1 VLVLVAAA
9 ESSSQPSWAWIIGIA
24 GIAVGVALA
33 IWTWRRELANRRREH
48 ERQLE
53 RDRQEREGRY
63 IWRFVRRWQ
72 VDRNPPAL
80 WLHVTIESTGTRP
93 VQIRDIALRSELGQ
107 PGVVLEAWK
116 DNPKRTKKVHTPF
129 EVPDGHK
136 ADLWFD
142 AADVAAFGATLLV
155 VTGSGVEGDVQRW
168 EPLPPWDAD
177 RVRQLVLM
185 LRHNA

>member
-116 DNPKRTKKVHTPF
+116 TTQSGLRRSTLRSRFPMATKRTC
-129 EVPDGHK
+129 
-136 ADLWFD
+136 
-142 AADVAAFGATLLV
+142 
-155 VTGSGVEGDVQRW
+155 GSMLQTSR
-168 EPLPPWDAD
+168 
-177 RVRQLVLM
+177 RSVR
-185 LRHNA
+185 RYWW